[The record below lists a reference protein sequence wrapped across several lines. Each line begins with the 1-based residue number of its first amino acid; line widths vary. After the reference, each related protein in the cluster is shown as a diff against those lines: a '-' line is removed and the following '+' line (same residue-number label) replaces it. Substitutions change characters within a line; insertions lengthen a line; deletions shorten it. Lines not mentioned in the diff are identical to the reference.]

1 MTGELTLAAHLEYS
15 TQTVEAPRRFA
26 YWNDVVCRHCIP
38 AASRMLADGPFD
50 ATLDCRSVGVVSI
63 SAMSA
68 PLHQW
73 SRDSHHLRMGPDDD
87 LWIGYMR
94 EGEGVIS
101 QGGRQAVLKSGDMA
115 LYDAARPFE
124 FSLAAKSIY
133 LVRLPRNSI
142 LQRFAIAERMTA
154 RLIDNSRPG
163 VLPLR
168 SMLFEAATTEFDR
181 SRPAVPEQFS
191 RTVLDLL
198 AVTLEMQLG
207 NDEVPVRRDLHG
219 RLMAYVHQHL
229 GDTDLSLQSLAD
241 AHHVSSRTVTRA
253 FAAHDQTAMG
263 AVWQARL
270 DASRSALVEGR
281 CRSVTEA
288 AFDHGFSDVSHFGR
302 AFRKAFGCAPHTLIR
317 GH

>member
-1 MTGELTLAAHLEYS
+1 MAAYLEYS
-15 TQTVEAPRRFA
+15 TQTVEAPRRFD

-38 AASRMLADGPFD
+38 AASRMLRDGSFD
-50 ATLDCRSVGVVSI
+50 ATLGYRSVGVVGI

-73 SRDSHHLRMGPDDD
+73 SRDSHHLRVGPDDD
-87 LWIGYMR
+87 LWIGYMH
-94 EGEGVIS
+94 EGEGVVS
-101 QGGRQAVLKSGDMA
+101 QGGRQAVLKSGDMV

-124 FSLAAKSIY
+124 FALAAKSIY
-133 LVRLPRNSI
+133 LVRLPRNSV

-168 SMLFEAATTEFDR
+168 SMLFEAATTDFDKG
-181 SRPAVPEQFS
+181 RPAVTEQFG
-191 RTVLDLL
+191 RTFLDLL
-198 AVTLEMQLG
+198 AVTLELQLG
-207 NDEVPVRRDLHG
+207 DDEVPVRRDLHG
-219 RLMAYVHQHL
+219 RLMAFIHQHL
-229 GDTDLSLQSLAD
+229 SDTDLSLETLAD

-253 FAAHDQTAMG
+253 FAGHDQTAMG

-270 DASRSALVEGR
+270 HASRSALLEGR
-281 CRSVTEA
+281 SRTVTEA
-288 AFDHGFSDVSHFGR
+288 AFDHGFSDVSHYGR

-317 GH
+317 AH